1 MKVAEG
7 QNLFHCEYCGVY
19 DFPDP
24 NLDEVAL
31 LDEVSPYLCPACRK
45 SLVSAIVKDTRIWSC
60 PNCRGNL
67 IAQSKML
74 PILRQVQKANSSVGE
89 DPQPIPNKSEL
100 KRAAA
105 CPSCQKKMEAYP
117 YGGPGNVIIQGCEEC
132 QLIWLDFGEL
142 SQIIR
147 SYSQIHD
154 RSSEELGAKKNWIP
168 Y

>member
-1 MKVAEG
+1 MAV
-7 QNLFHCEYCGVY
+7 
-19 DFPDP
+19 
-24 NLDEVAL
+24 
-31 LDEVSPYLCPACRK
+31 
-45 SLVSAIVKDTRIWSC
+45 
-60 PNCRGNL
+60 
-67 IAQSKML
+67 
-74 PILRQVQKANSSVGE
+74 
-89 DPQPIPNKSEL
+89 
-100 KRAAA
+100 
-105 CPSCQKKMEAYP
+105 YP